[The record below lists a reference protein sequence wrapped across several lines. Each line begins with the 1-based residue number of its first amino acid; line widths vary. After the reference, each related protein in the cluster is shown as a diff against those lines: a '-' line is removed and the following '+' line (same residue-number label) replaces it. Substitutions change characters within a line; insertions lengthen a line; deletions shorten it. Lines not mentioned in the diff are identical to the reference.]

1 MTSLK
6 TLEREFDIFAKEDG
20 AWHFAERIK
29 AATLKEAKALY
40 LRQNQRFSSW
50 GVTAYPRK

>member
-6 TLEREFDIFAKEDG
+6 TLQREFDIFAKEDG

-29 AATLKEAKALY
+29 AATLEEAKALY

-50 GVTAYPRK
+50 GVTVYPRK

>member
-20 AWHFAERIK
+20 AWHFAERVK
-29 AATLKEAKALY
+29 APTLEEAKAALA
-40 LRQNQRFSSW
+40 SIKDK
-50 GVTAYPRK
+50 A